1 MTGESALNME
11 VSGRTR
17 KASGVTR
24 SWLASYFPIMDEGGH
39 IKYIGS
45 VMVEITEQKRIEKAL
60 RDSEAKYRRLVEGS
74 PDIVYSFSN
83 KRGGTFYSS
92 RVKSVLG
99 YSPAKM
105 YQNPYLW
112 RDSIHPDDRAKVDQ
126 AIQNLTKGVDIN
138 IEYRIRDDQ
147 DRWHWLNDRS
157 IGMQIQEDEILI
169 EGLATDITERKHIVD
184 DLLRTK
190 EAAEAAAMAKSDFLA
205 NMSHERRNPMNAVI
219 GMASILGET
228 NLNPEQRECIETISN
243 SGQALLSIINDI
255 LDLSRMERGKAELE
269 CQPFNLIVSVE
280 KSIDLIASS
289 ANAKGLDLSYRSEGP
304 IPENVVGD
312 SQRIRQ
318 VLVNLL
324 SNAVK
329 FTNRGEVEILIQA
342 SKVAGDGYEV
352 HFSVKDTGIGISQT
366 DLVKLFQPFAQ
377 ADSSITKKYGGTGL
391 GLAISKRLA
400 EMMGGRIW
408 AESTPGMGSTF
419 HFTVIVDSTS
429 KIPESGAKARPVTSD
444 KIMINKN
451 LSILL
456 AEDNLVNQRVAQ
468 LMLKKLG
475 YEVDVVAN
483 GLEVLQALEHKHYDL
498 IFMDIQMPELDGLEA
513 ARKIRE
519 LWHNGPKIIAIT
531 AYALEGDMDKC
542 INAGMDD
549 YISKPMRLDEL
560 QNKLLKWG
568 MNTKIPNDFQ

>member
-1 MTGESALNME
+1 
-11 VSGRTR
+11 
-17 KASGVTR
+17 
-24 SWLASYFPIMDEGGH
+24 
-39 IKYIGS
+39 
-45 VMVEITEQKRIEKAL
+45 
-60 RDSEAKYRRLVEGS
+60 
-74 PDIVYSFSN
+74 
-83 KRGGTFYSS
+83 
-92 RVKSVLG
+92 
-99 YSPAKM
+99 
-105 YQNPYLW
+105 
-112 RDSIHPDDRAKVDQ
+112 
-126 AIQNLTKGVDIN
+126 
-138 IEYRIRDDQ
+138 
-147 DRWHWLNDRS
+147 
-157 IGMQIQEDEILI
+157 
-169 EGLATDITERKHIVD
+169 
-184 DLLRTK
+184 
-190 EAAEAAAMAKSDFLA
+190 
-205 NMSHERRNPMNAVI
+205 
-219 GMASILGET
+219 
-228 NLNPEQRECIETISN
+228 
-243 SGQALLSIINDI
+243 
-255 LDLSRMERGKAELE
+255 MERGKAELE

-342 SKVAGDGYEV
+342 SKVAGDSYEV

-568 MNTKIPNDFQ
+568 MNTKIPNDFH